1 MPIGNPFKRL
11 ENPKAVWAWGMFD
24 LANQSFQLIINTL
37 LFGVYLKDV
46 VASDEKEGTTF
57 WARIL
62 AGALI
67 VVVLLSPIVGAI
79 VDAKRI
85 KVQALVGSGV
95 IAALLTGMLALV
107 GRGDLAMAAMI
118 YIPAAILVGLGENIL
133 AAFLPQLASAKN
145 MGFVSALGWTM
156 SYVGAIV
163 LQICV
168 IIGATLFQWKE
179 PEQWR
184 PLFIFAG
191 VWFFL
196 GVIPSMLFLRERLD
210 SPPKPKIGV
219 LGAAMQGFH
228 RLGDTVRSAKRY
240 RQLVRFLIAFFVFSF
255 GTQTVVY
262 FAAIIGRDFKFQT
275 NELFL
280 MTLVLSITA
289 GVASAVLAKY
299 QDRLGGIRTLV
310 IVLLVWIATTFGL
323 AAFYWMNI
331 TQKWALWTC
340 AIGIGIGLGG
350 IGSSA
355 RAVVGCFT
363 PAEKSAEF
371 FGLWGMVYKAA
382 GVIGTTT
389 FAYVWNGLG
398 PKWALLVLAGFFAAG
413 LALLRLVNEREG
425 ILNAGNEPSAAATTG
440 M

>member
-1 MPIGNPFKRL
+1 
-11 ENPKAVWAWGMFD
+11 
-24 LANQSFQLIINTL
+24 
-37 LFGVYLKDV
+37 
-46 VASDEKEGTTF
+46 
-57 WARIL
+57 
-62 AGALI
+62 
-67 VVVLLSPIVGAI
+67 
-79 VDAKRI
+79 
-85 KVQALVGSGV
+85 
-95 IAALLTGMLALV
+95 
-107 GRGDLAMAAMI
+107 
-118 YIPAAILVGLGENIL
+118 
-133 AAFLPQLASAKN
+133 
-145 MGFVSALGWTM
+145 
-156 SYVGAIV
+156 
-163 LQICV
+163 
-168 IIGATLFQWKE
+168 
-179 PEQWR
+179 
-184 PLFIFAG
+184 
-191 VWFFL
+191 
-196 GVIPSMLFLRERLD
+196 MLFLRERSD
-210 SPPKPKIGV
+210 GSPKPNIGV
-219 LGAAMQGFH
+219 LGAAMQGFQ

-275 NELFL
+275 SELFL

-331 TQKWALWTC
+331 TEKWALWTC

-363 PAEKSAEF
+363 PTEKSAEF

-398 PKWALLVLAGFFAAG
+398 PTWALLVLAGFFAAG

-425 ILNAGNEPSAAATTG
+425 ILNAGNEPSAAATTAG
-440 M
+440 TRCPAGDASGLRPAPSAPACISRPRERTGFRAC